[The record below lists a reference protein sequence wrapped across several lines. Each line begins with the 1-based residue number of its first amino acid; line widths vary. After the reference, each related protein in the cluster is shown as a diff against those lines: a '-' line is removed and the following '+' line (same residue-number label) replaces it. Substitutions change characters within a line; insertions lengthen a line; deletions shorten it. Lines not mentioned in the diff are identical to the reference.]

1 MMKPTFTILL
11 AILLSMANA
20 LAQNGKLVN
29 KSPVIFPPDTLSI
42 MEKRSTG
49 ITDVYNQTELNEITY
64 LSDDLNVKGYLSLPR
79 QKGKLP
85 CVIVNRGGNRE
96 FGALT
101 SKRALFWLGKIASW
115 GYVVVASQYR
125 GNAGGEGKEE
135 FGGVDVNDVINLI
148 PLLAAIPEADTSRI
162 GVYGWSRGGMMT
174 YRALTKTKKFKAA
187 IIGAGAANAFKN
199 IEKRPTMETYGYA
212 ALIPNYWEN
221 KESELKKRSAIYWA
235 DKLCK
240 TTPILLLHGSA
251 DWRVPP
257 EEALEMTNKL
267 YEAKHPFR
275 FVFFEGGDHGLTEY
289 RPEVNRLV
297 KDWLDNYVRD
307 KKPLPNLEPHGR

>member
-1 MMKPTFTILL
+1 MKPTFTILL

-135 FGGVDVNDVINLI
+135 FGGADVNDVINLI

-199 IEKRPTMETYGYA
+199 IEKRPKMETYVYA
-212 ALIPNYWEN
+212 ELIPNYWEN